1 MKPVALATRVWVQWA
16 VAQAEDPWAE
26 PHLPAPEAL
35 QLLMS
40 SRDLSAPES
49 QVVESPEMPLRAQ
62 ELRAGKS
69 WTEPQALWTLVHLSR
84 AIPQTCPDW
93 PDWQQ
98 ESPEELSRPEPSS

>member
-26 PHLPAPEAL
+26 PHLPAPEVF

-49 QVVESPEMPLRAQ
+49 QVVEPPEMP
-62 ELRAGKS
+62 
-69 WTEPQALWTLVHLSR
+69 R
-84 AIPQTCPDW
+84 AIPQIL
-93 PDWQQ
+93 PDWQE
-98 ESPEELSRPEPSS
+98 ESPEELSLQKPS